1 MAYPQFVKAGVPTV
15 TLTRG
20 QTWPAQTSIETGQVV
35 ALTDGMLALAL
46 KFAPTRPRYTVQLG
60 GLSQSDFDALWAF
73 LWHPLI
79 DGSQQPFTWVDE
91 RGVSR
96 TVRWLLDTAFT
107 WEETSSGRLSVTLV
121 LREEG

>member
-1 MAYPQFVKAGVPTV
+1 VPLPSFSKPGVPTV

-35 ALTDGMLALAL
+35 ALTEGTQALAY
-46 KFAPTRPRYTVQLG
+46 KFALPRWRYTVQFP

-73 LWHPLI
+73 LTHPLV
-79 DGSQQPFTWVDE
+79 DYSQQSFTWVDE
-91 RGVSR
+91 RGISR
-96 TVRWLLDTAFT
+96 QVRWLTDSAFT
-107 WEETSSGRLSVTLV
+107 WQETSAGRLDVTLV

>member
-1 MAYPQFVKAGVPTV
+1 MLPQFVKAGVPTV

-20 QTWPAQTSIETGQVV
+20 QTWPVQASIETGQVV
-35 ALTDGMLALAL
+35 ALTDGAAALAL
-46 KFAPTRPRYTVQLG
+46 KFALPRTRYTVQLV
-60 GLSQSDFDALWAF
+60 GLSQSDFDALWVF

-96 TVRWLLDTAFT
+96 QVRWLLDSAFT
-107 WEETSSGRLSVTLV
+107 WQETSAGRLDVTLV
-121 LREEG
+121 LREEAL